1 MKLNVGR
8 YIFGVLIIFLFPRLT
23 FAQDES
29 LRTKI
34 AGIIEKANGRVGVF
48 IEEMENKDTLTFNNN
63 DHYPMQSVFKFS
75 LALTVLGEVDKGV
88 FTLDQ
93 KIHLH
98 KKDLLPDTWSPIREK
113 YPDGNIDIPLS
124 ELLNYTVSQSD
135 NNGCDILFR
144 LLGGPAKVNQFVHSL
159 GISEMAIVANE
170 EEMHKD
176 WEVQYKNWTTPAA
189 MGQLLCKFVHD
200 SILSTPSN
208 GYLWNVMVATTT
220 GAKRI
225 KGQLPAETIVAHK
238 TGSSGVND
246 NSIAAATNDVGVIML
261 PNGHHLVIVVLV
273 SDSLDDENTRDG
285 IISGIAKAAWD
296 YYSTL

>member
-8 YIFGVLIIFLFPRLT
+8 YIFGVLMFFLYSQTT

-34 AGIIEKANGRVGVF
+34 AGIIEQTQGRVGVF
-48 IEEMENKDTLTFNNN
+48 IEDIENKDTLTLNNN
-63 DHYPMQSVFKFS
+63 VHYPMQSVFKFP
-75 LALTVLGEVDKGV
+75 LALAVLGKVDKGI
-88 FTLDQ
+88 FTLNQ
-93 KIHLH
+93 KIHLK
-98 KKDLLPDTWSPIREK
+98 KKDLLPNTWSPIREK

-124 ELLNYTVSQSD
+124 ELLNYTVLLSD

-144 LLGGPAKVNQFVHSL
+144 LVGGPAKVDQFVRSL

-176 WEVQYKNWTTPAA
+176 WAVQYKNWTTPAA
-189 MGQLLCKFVHD
+189 MGQLLCKFVSD
-200 SILSTPSN
+200 SILSTTSKD
-208 GYLWNVMVATTT
+208 YLWNVMVATTT

-246 NSIAAATNDVGVIML
+246 NGVAAATNDVGVIML
-261 PNGHHLVIVVLV
+261 PNGHHLVIVILV
-273 SDSLDDENTRDG
+273 SDSFDDENTRDG